1 MFLHPTTLH
10 SKIILNVGNYGFFVL
25 TDRYYRGQLFQTFC
39 HPTFSVLPSLLQVLL
54 DAEVVVAWVVE
65 VASVE
70 VAVEVSEPEVASVEV
85 AEPEV
90 VSVEVAVAVPFSIP
104 SELQVFAHIHSVF
117 LVSIPVSFVV

>member
-1 MFLHPTTLH
+1 LFLHPTTLH

-39 HPTFSVLPSLLQVLL
+39 HPTFSVLPSLLQVPL
-54 DAEVVVAWVVE
+54 DAEVVVAWVV
-65 VASVE
+65 
-70 VAVEVSEPEVASVEV
+70 EVASVEV